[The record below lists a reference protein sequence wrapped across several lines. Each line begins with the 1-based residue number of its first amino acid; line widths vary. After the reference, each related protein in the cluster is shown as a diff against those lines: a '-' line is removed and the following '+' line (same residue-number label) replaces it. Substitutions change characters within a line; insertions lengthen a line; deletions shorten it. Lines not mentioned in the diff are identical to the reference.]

1 MESQISGL
9 FAVKREVVGAERAAV
24 VGMLQRINN
33 AWDELSRELRR
44 HPCKYG
50 DRCVSTLNSIGS
62 PVDLQDVLK
71 YGDRSD
77 RPMASAARDLAKL
90 QKALVWLKSQPERSN
105 LEARTLQ
112 YV

>member
-1 MESQISGL
+1 MSDL

-24 VGMLQRINN
+24 VGMLERIND

-90 QKALVWLKSQPERSN
+90 QKTLAWLKSQPERRN
-105 LEARTLQ
+105 AEARGLQ
-112 YV
+112 YI